1 MSTLLL
7 QRRREIYNRVCDMDQ
22 HECKDQAPS
31 EPEPLYSFH
40 CGEGN
45 YLNFTPIPIPI
56 PIRNQTRK
64 DWSNYNW
71 YMRMWSNDG
80 RVCKILKDARNII
93 HALMN
98 SGYEKMPPIYNVD
111 KQSLKNK
118 QNELT
123 YQDPIFGERP
133 APLSSANPYRP
144 ATHLLAGYKYIE
156 DEGTKECRIQFCPM
170 YEVSDRGSISAPGG
184 KSRS

>member
-22 HECKDQAPS
+22 HECKVQAPS
-31 EPEPLYSFH
+31 EPEPLYRFH
-40 CGEGN
+40 CGGEN
-45 YLNFTPIPIPI
+45 YLNFTPIPIK
-56 PIRNQTRK
+56 IRDHGHQV
-64 DWSNYNW
+64 WYNYNW
-71 YMRMWSNDG
+71 YMRMWSDDG
-80 RVCKILKDARNII
+80 RVCKILEDARNII

-98 SGYEKMPPIYNVD
+98 SGYEKMPPIYNV
-111 KQSLKNK
+111 KNQSLKNK
-118 QNELT
+118 QNQLT
-123 YQDPIFGERP
+123 YQDLIFRVYP
-133 APLSSANPYRP
+133 AQLSGANPYRP

>member
-1 MSTLLL
+1 MITLLL

-22 HECKDQAPS
+22 HECKVQAPS
-31 EPEPLYSFH
+31 EPLYRFH
-40 CGEGN
+40 CGGEN

-56 PIRNQTRK
+56 PNQIRDHGHQV
-64 DWSNYNW
+64 WSSYNW
-71 YMRMWSNDG
+71 YMRMWSDDG
-80 RVCKILKDARNII
+80 CVCKILEDARNII

-98 SGYEKMPPIYNVD
+98 SGYEKMPPIYNV
-111 KQSLKNK
+111 KNQSLENK

-123 YQDPIFGERP
+123 YQDLIFREYP
-133 APLSSANPYRP
+133 AKLSRKNPYRP
-144 ATHLLAGYKYIE
+144 ATHLLAGYRYDYK
-156 DEGTKECRIQFCPM
+156 KECRIQFCPM